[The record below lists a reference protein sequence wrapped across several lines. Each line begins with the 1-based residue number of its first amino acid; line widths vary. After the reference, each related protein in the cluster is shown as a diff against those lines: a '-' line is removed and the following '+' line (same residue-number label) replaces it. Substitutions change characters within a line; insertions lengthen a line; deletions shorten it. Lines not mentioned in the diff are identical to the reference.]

1 VAIVVPFTPRGR
13 LNFQQFDEAY
23 LARLCDRDPEVEE
36 HFTAYF
42 GRLILIKLRPRLR
55 SRHAI
60 EDVRQETFL
69 RVFRIIRSGSGL
81 RHPERL
87 GALVNSVCN
96 NVLMETIRS
105 RRYEELPE
113 ELGPDSAGDAL
124 DDLISEEQRRE
135 VQRVLDELP
144 ERDRQLL
151 RAVFLDEAGRDAV
164 CAQFGVDRDYL
175 RVLLHRAKET
185 FRAHF
190 RQNGGSLQPRRSVR
204 PQLRSS

>member
-1 VAIVVPFTPRGR
+1 
-13 LNFQQFDEAY
+13 LNFEQFDEAY
-23 LARLCDRDPEVEE
+23 LARLCQRDPEVEE

-42 GRLILIKLRPRLR
+42 SRLILIKLRQRLR

-87 GALVNSVCN
+87 GALVNAVCK
-96 NVLMETIRS
+96 NVMLETYRS

-113 ELGPDSAGDAL
+113 ELGPDDSRDVL
-124 DDLISEEQRRE
+124 DGLISEEQRRE
-135 VQRVLDELP
+135 VQRVLDDLP

-151 RAVFLDEAGRDAV
+151 RAVFLDEANRDAV
-164 CAQFGVDRDYL
+164 CAQFEVDRDYL
-175 RVLLHRAKET
+175 RVLLHRAKES
-185 FRAHF
+185 FRARF
-190 RQNGGSLQPRRSVR
+190 RQTESSFHPRPPTR

>member
-1 VAIVVPFTPRGR
+1 M
-13 LNFQQFDEAY
+13 NFEQFDEAY
-23 LARLCDRDPEVEE
+23 LARLCQRDPEVEE

-42 GRLILIKLRPRLR
+42 SRLILIKLRQRLR

-87 GALVNSVCN
+87 GALVNAVCK
-96 NVLMETIRS
+96 NVMLETYRS

-113 ELGPDSAGDAL
+113 ELGPDDSRDVL
-124 DDLISEEQRRE
+124 DGLISEEQRRE
-135 VQRVLDELP
+135 VQRVLDDLP

-151 RAVFLDEAGRDAV
+151 RAVFLDEANRDAV
-164 CAQFGVDRDYL
+164 CAQFEVDRDYL
-175 RVLLHRAKET
+175 RVLLHRAKES
-185 FRAHF
+185 FRARF
-190 RQNGGSLQPRRSVR
+190 RQTESSFHPRPPTR

>member
-1 VAIVVPFTPRGR
+1 
-13 LNFQQFDEAY
+13 LNFEQFDEAY
-23 LARLCDRDPEVEE
+23 IAGLRERDPVVEQ

-42 GRLILIKLRPRLR
+42 GQLLLIKLRQRLR

-69 RVFRIIRSGSGL
+69 RVLRILRSSGV

-87 GALVNSVCN
+87 GALVSSVCH
-96 NVLMETIRS
+96 NVLLETIRS

-113 ELGPDSAGDAL
+113 EVGPDDSRGVL
-124 DDLISEEQRRE
+124 DGLISEEQRRE
-135 VQRVLDELP
+135 VHRILEELP

-151 RAVFLDEAGRDAV
+151 RAVFLDEANRDTV

-175 RVLLHRAKET
+175 RVLLHRAKQL
-185 FRAHF
+185 FRARF
-190 RQNGGSLQPRRSVR
+190 RQSENPATPRPPAR
-204 PQLRSS
+204 PHLRSS